1 MPFDPS
7 KFEGTIFMLLVL
19 TAGMIMVRM
28 KARLDNNWP
37 VFYWALFLYVA
48 YTRTDTWDFT
58 VVAAGAVAG
67 LLLRFEF
74 MASGLTVAFQIVEF
88 AVWGYILYYGCILV
102 FF

>member
-19 TAGMIMVRM
+19 TAGMMMVRM

-37 VFYWALFLYVA
+37 VFYWALF
-48 YTRTDTWDFT
+48 T
-58 VVAAGAVAG
+58 VVAAGAVAA

-74 MASGLTVAFQIVEF
+74 MASGLMVAFQIVEF

-102 FF
+102 FL